1 MDAGLLRGLES
12 EGRGGWDRGTDDG
25 GLDDGAGGTDGPDE
39 GRLWEGED
47 GGALR
52 GRCESSFG
60 AGRLAADDFVA
71 GRGSGVSG
79 TGSEASEE
87 DASKLGTRA
96 GVRAE
101 GTSRFDSSAVS
112 MAQSS
117 SISAVSAS
125 GAMLRGGFSEV
136 GASEGAVGTLWTRV
150 EVDLGES
157 DAFVWLWSAPLAG
170 GALWASVGGS
180 ASRPAATC
188 SGPIAGLT
196 WSVDFGWLGRRAF
209 LERLAMSPSPR
220 SSLGL
225 QGIQVC
231 ECEMASA
238 LEPRPVPAIYTS
250 ELPRSRLASL
260 LQKPDNVLRF
270 T

>member
-1 MDAGLLRGLES
+1 
-12 EGRGGWDRGTDDG
+12 
-25 GLDDGAGGTDGPDE
+25 
-39 GRLWEGED
+39 
-47 GGALR
+47 
-52 GRCESSFG
+52 
-60 AGRLAADDFVA
+60 
-71 GRGSGVSG
+71 
-79 TGSEASEE
+79 
-87 DASKLGTRA
+87 
-96 GVRAE
+96 
-101 GTSRFDSSAVS
+101 
-112 MAQSS
+112 
-117 SISAVSAS
+117 
-125 GAMLRGGFSEV
+125 MLRGGLSEV

-238 LEPRPVPAIYTS
+238 RWSHDRSQPSTLPSCPGRALLRYYKSRTTFYDLRRPPDYAGIFRNFHDTPLVVVSLKPLQCPHPEGVARRSQLT
-250 ELPRSRLASL
+250 LPS
-260 LQKPDNVLRF
+260 
-270 T
+270 